1 MQSRNSDPSDIEKSI
16 ARKVKNV
23 NENAASSSRHQN
35 ENTRPSVEKSIAEIQ
50 NRFTETRSTNHIFE
64 ILNTPYLEK
73 VFANVRQKLSRQ
85 EEDKMLDLGVN
96 GIILGIFVSATN
108 CEHTAHNFTLATTF
122 VFSPCSVA

>member
-16 ARKVKNV
+16 ARKVKNA

-35 ENTRPSVEKSIAEIQ
+35 ENTRPSIEKSIAEIQ

-96 GIILGIFVSATN
+96 GIILGIFVSATK
-108 CEHTAHNFTLATTF
+108 CEHTAHNFTLATTL